1 MAAKMMASLAT
12 CTIARPPA
20 RLATISSSCCSWAR
34 ASTGDALKAP
44 NKRKNVIRHTN
55 AARRNMEYLR
65 RTLARGVGLSP
76 NESPPKNLTPHHT
89 CGQQEPPLTHYH
101 NRKPRRAL
109 LSRTLHSNAYLPP
122 PFPSLSH

>member
-1 MAAKMMASLAT
+1 MMASLAT

-34 ASTGDALKAP
+34 ASTGDAVKAA
-44 NKRKNVIRHTN
+44 NKRKNVIRHPN

-76 NESPPKNLTPHHT
+76 KESPAKNLTPHHT
-89 CGQQEPPLTHYH
+89 CGQQEPPVTHYH
-101 NRKPRRAL
+101 NRKARMDVQ
-109 LSRTLHSNAYLPP
+109 SRKPDANSYLTA
-122 PFPSLSH
+122 